1 MNEEGYIFRV
11 VFIGDGPDNEKYRQL
26 SKEIKNIEFLGKIII
41 IPGEEEMQALA
52 NGVLRVLNGEEEA
65 QEYTGIPVNKN
76 IVEK

>member
-1 MNEEGYIFRV
+1 
-11 VFIGDGPDNEKYRQL
+11 
-26 SKEIKNIEFLGKIII
+26 
-41 IPGEEEMQALA
+41 MQALA